1 MIYMLEDDANIR
13 NFVLYALNNSGLEAK
28 GFERPSEFWAALKE
42 ETPSVLLLDI
52 MLPEEDGMQVLA
64 KLRSNP
70 EYAGLPVIMLTA
82 KGSEYDK
89 VIGLDSGADDYV
101 AKPFGTMELIS
112 RIKALL
118 RRTSSQETKEYEVG
132 GLYVNTSK
140 HIVRVNGNEVQLPVI
155 MLTAKGSEY
164 DKVIGLDSGAD
175 DYVAKPFGTMELISR
190 IKALLRRTSSQE
202 TKEYEVGGLYVN
214 TSKHIVRVN
223 GNEVQLTFK
232 EFELLCY
239 LLENIGTVLSREKI
253 ITKVWGYDFDG
264 ESRTVDVHIRTLR
277 MKLGDCGGMIETVR
291 GIGYKAVDIT

>member
-118 RRTSSQETKEYEVG
+118 RR
-132 GLYVNTSK
+132 
-140 HIVRVNGNEVQLPVI
+140 
-155 MLTAKGSEY
+155 
-164 DKVIGLDSGAD
+164 
-175 DYVAKPFGTMELISR
+175 
-190 IKALLRRTSSQE
+190 
-202 TKEYEVGGLYVN
+202 N